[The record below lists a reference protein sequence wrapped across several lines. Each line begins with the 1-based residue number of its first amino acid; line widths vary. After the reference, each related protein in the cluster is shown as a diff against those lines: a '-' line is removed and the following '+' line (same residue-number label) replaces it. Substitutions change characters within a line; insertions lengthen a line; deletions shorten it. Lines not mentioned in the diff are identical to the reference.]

1 MKKIVTAIG
10 NPNLNKKLKLEEG
23 FTVVA
28 EDIQYKE
35 GILEI
40 LEKEED
46 IDFLIL
52 SSILP
57 GNIEIKKLIEKIKEI
72 NSEINII
79 LFLENKN
86 EELENYFYAK
96 GINYIFYNN
105 EIEINE
111 IIELI
116 KNNQKNPNTEL
127 KKEINELRKM
137 LLEQEKKNNLIY
149 MQKQNKKIKNKN
161 LEKEIND
168 NEIIKKEKNNQVI
181 CISGTSGIG
190 KSIFAVNLAK
200 SFLETKNKILMIDFD
215 ILNDSLHTI
224 LGINKYP
231 EKIKKIMQKNNIEKI
246 EELEKI
252 DEIKN
257 IKDEIKIEELIIK
270 VNSKIDLI
278 AGINLLFES
287 KYKISNEKIKIILGK
302 LKANY
307 DMIIID
313 TSSEC
318 FFDCTKEIMKLSNL
332 IIFITGTNLIEIK
345 KAKRLL
351 NIYINEWKIEQN
363 NFNILF
369 NKYNKNSIDISI
381 LKNIFSGF
389 NILGKMSD
397 NEKYNLIINKS
408 SKEKLEKE
416 IQKEFYLLHKKM
428 IK

>member
-116 KNNQKNPNTEL
+116 KNNQKNPNAEL
-127 KKEINELRKM
+127 KKEINELKKM

-149 MQKQNKKIKNKN
+149 MQKQNKKIKRKN
-161 LEKEIND
+161 IEKEIND
-168 NEIIKKEKNNQVI
+168 NEIIEKEKQII

-190 KSIFAVNLAK
+190 KSIFSVNFAK
-200 SFLETKNKILMIDFD
+200 SFLETKKKILMIDFD

-231 EKIKKIMQKNNIEKI
+231 EKIKKIMQKNNNKKI

-252 DEIKN
+252 EEIKN

-287 KYKISNEKIKIILGK
+287 KYKISNEKIKIILEK
-302 LKANY
+302 LKENY

-332 IIFITGTNLIEIK
+332 IIFITGANLIEIK

-351 NIYINEWKIEQN
+351 NIYINEWKIEKN

-397 NEKYNLIINKS
+397 NEKYNLMINKS

>member
-23 FTVVA
+23 FTIVA

-149 MQKQNKKIKNKN
+149 MQKQNKKIRHKNIEEII
-161 LEKEIND
+161 EKER
-168 NEIIKKEKNNQVI
+168 EKQIV

-190 KSIFAVNLAK
+190 KSIFSVNLAK

-231 EKIKKIMQKNNIEKI
+231 EKIKKIMQKNNIGKI

-287 KYKISNEKIKIILGK
+287 KYKISNEKIKIILEK
-302 LKANY
+302 LKENY

-318 FFDCTKEIMKLSNL
+318 FFDCTKEIMRLSNL
-332 IIFITGTNLIEIK
+332 IIFITGANLVEIK

-351 NIYINEWKIEQN
+351 NIYINEWKIEKN

-369 NKYNKNSIDISI
+369 NKYNKNSIDFSI

-397 NEKYNLIINKS
+397 NEKYNLMINKS

-428 IK
+428 IKQ

>member
-105 EIEINE
+105 EIEVNE

-116 KNNQKNPNTEL
+116 KNNQKNPNAEL
-127 KKEINELRKM
+127 KKEINELKKM

-161 LEKEIND
+161 LEKEITQ
-168 NEIIKKEKNNQVI
+168 NEITEKEKQII

-190 KSIFAVNLAK
+190 KSIFSVNLAK
-200 SFLETKNKILMIDFD
+200 SFLETKKKILMIDFD

-287 KYKISNEKIKIILGK
+287 KYKINNEKIKIILEK
-302 LKANY
+302 LKENY

-332 IIFITGTNLIEIK
+332 IIFITGANLIEIK

-351 NIYINEWKIEQN
+351 NIYINEWKIEKN

-369 NKYNKNSIDISI
+369 NKYNKNSIDFSI

-397 NEKYNLIINKS
+397 NEKYNLMINKS

-428 IK
+428 IKQ

>member
-116 KNNQKNPNTEL
+116 KNNQKNPNAEL
-127 KKEINELRKM
+127 KKEINELKKM

-149 MQKQNKKIKNKN
+149 MQKQNKKIRHKNIEEII
-161 LEKEIND
+161 EKER
-168 NEIIKKEKNNQVI
+168 EKQIV

-190 KSIFAVNLAK
+190 KSIFSVNLAK
-200 SFLETKNKILMIDFD
+200 SFLETKKKILMIDFD

-287 KYKISNEKIKIILGK
+287 KYKINNEKIKIILEK
-302 LKANY
+302 LKENY

-318 FFDCTKEIMKLSNL
+318 FFDCTKEIMRLSNL
-332 IIFITGTNLIEIK
+332 IIFITGANLVEIK

-351 NIYINEWKIEQN
+351 NIYINEWKIEKN

-369 NKYNKNSIDISI
+369 NKYNKNSIDFSI

>member
-79 LFLENKN
+79 LFMENKN

-116 KNNQKNPNTEL
+116 KNNQKNPNAEL
-127 KKEINELRKM
+127 KKEINELKKM

-168 NEIIKKEKNNQVI
+168 NEFIEKEKNNQVI

-190 KSIFAVNLAK
+190 KSIFSVNLAK
-200 SFLETKNKILMIDFD
+200 SFLETKKKILMIDFD

-252 DEIKN
+252 EEIKN

-287 KYKISNEKIKIILGK
+287 KYKISNEKIKIILEK
-302 LKANY
+302 LKENY
-307 DMIIID
+307 DLIIID

-318 FFDCTKEIMKLSNL
+318 FFDCTKEIMRLSNL

-351 NIYINEWKIEQN
+351 NIYINEWKIEKN

-369 NKYNKNSIDISI
+369 NKYNKNSIDFSI

>member
-72 NSEINII
+72 NSQINII

-149 MQKQNKKIKNKN
+149 MQKQNKKIRHKNIEEII
-161 LEKEIND
+161 EKER
-168 NEIIKKEKNNQVI
+168 EKQIV

-190 KSIFAVNLAK
+190 KSIFSVNLAK

-231 EKIKKIMQKNNIEKI
+231 EKIKKIMQKNNIGKI

-287 KYKISNEKIKIILGK
+287 KYKISNEKIKIILEK
-302 LKANY
+302 LKENY

-318 FFDCTKEIMKLSNL
+318 FFDCTKEIMRLSNL
-332 IIFITGTNLIEIK
+332 IIFITGANLVEIK

-351 NIYINEWKIEQN
+351 NIYINEWKIEKN

-369 NKYNKNSIDISI
+369 NKYNKNSIDFSI

-397 NEKYNLIINKS
+397 NEKYNLMINKS

-428 IK
+428 IKQ

>member
-40 LEKEED
+40 LEKEEN

-57 GNIEIKKLIEKIKEI
+57 GNIEIKKLIEEIKEI

-116 KNNQKNPNTEL
+116 KNNQKNPNAEL
-127 KKEINELRKM
+127 KKEINELKKM

-149 MQKQNKKIKNKN
+149 MQKQNKKIRHKN
-161 LEKEIND
+161 LEKEINS
-168 NEIIKKEKNNQVI
+168 NEIMEKEKQII

-190 KSIFAVNLAK
+190 KSIFSVNLAK
-200 SFLETKNKILMIDFD
+200 SFLKTKNKILMIDFD

-231 EKIKKIMQKNNIEKI
+231 EKIKKIMQKNNI
-246 EELEKI
+246 EKI

-287 KYKISNEKIKIILGK
+287 KYKISNEKIKIILEK
-302 LKANY
+302 LKENY

-332 IIFITGTNLIEIK
+332 IIFITGANLIEIK

-351 NIYINEWKIEQN
+351 NIYINEWKIEKN

-369 NKYNKNSIDISI
+369 NKYNKNSIDFSI

-389 NILGKMSD
+389 NILGKISD
-397 NEKYNLIINKS
+397 NEKYNLMINKS

-416 IQKEFYLLHKKM
+416 IQKEFYLLHSKLCKH
-428 IK
+428 KNY

>member
-10 NPNLNKKLKLEEG
+10 NPNLNKKLKLEEE

-79 LFLENKN
+79 LFLENKD

-116 KNNQKNPNTEL
+116 KNNQKNPNAEL
-127 KKEINELRKM
+127 KKEINELKKM

-161 LEKEIND
+161 LEKQITQ
-168 NEIIKKEKNNQVI
+168 NEISEKEKQII

-190 KSIFAVNLAK
+190 KSIFSVNLAK

-287 KYKISNEKIKIILGK
+287 KYKISNEKIKIILEK
-302 LKANY
+302 LKENY

-332 IIFITGTNLIEIK
+332 IIFITGANLIEIK

-351 NIYINEWKIEQN
+351 NIYINEWKIEKN

-369 NKYNKNSIDISI
+369 NKYNKNSIDFSI

-397 NEKYNLIINKS
+397 NEKYNLMINKS

-416 IQKEFYLLHKKM
+416 IQREFCLLHKKM

>member
-105 EIEINE
+105 EIEVNE

-116 KNNQKNPNTEL
+116 KNNQKNPNAEL
-127 KKEINELRKM
+127 KKEINELKKM

-161 LEKEIND
+161 LEKEITQ
-168 NEIIKKEKNNQVI
+168 NEITEKEKQII

-190 KSIFAVNLAK
+190 KSIFSVNLAK
-200 SFLETKNKILMIDFD
+200 SFLETKKKILMIDFD

-287 KYKISNEKIKIILGK
+287 KYKINNEKIKIILEK
-302 LKANY
+302 LKENY

-332 IIFITGTNLIEIK
+332 IIFIAGANLIEIK

-351 NIYINEWKIEQN
+351 NIYINEWKIEKN

-369 NKYNKNSIDISI
+369 NKYNKNSIDFSI

>member
-23 FTVVA
+23 FIIIA

-35 GILEI
+35 GVLEI

-111 IIELI
+111 IIELV
-116 KNNQKNPNTEL
+116 KNNQKNPNAEL

-149 MQKQNKKIKNKN
+149 MQKQNKKSKNKN

-168 NEIIKKEKNNQVI
+168 NEFIEKEKNNQVI

-190 KSIFAVNLAK
+190 KSIFSVNLAK

-231 EKIKKIMQKNNIEKI
+231 EKIKKIMQKNNIEKS
-246 EELEKI
+246 EELEKVE
-252 DEIKN
+252 EIKR
-257 IKDEIKIEELIIK
+257 IKNELKIEELVIK

-287 KYKISNEKIKIILGK
+287 KYKISNEKIKIILEK
-302 LKANY
+302 LKENY
-307 DMIIID
+307 DLIIID

-318 FFDCTKEIMKLSNL
+318 FFDCTKEIMRLSNL

-397 NEKYNLIINKS
+397 NEKYNLMINKS

-416 IQKEFYLLHKKM
+416 IQKEIYLIQKK
-428 IK
+428 INK

>member
-116 KNNQKNPNTEL
+116 KNNQKNPNAEL

-149 MQKQNKKIKNKN
+149 TQKQNKKIKNKN

-168 NEIIKKEKNNQVI
+168 NEFIEKEKNNQVI

-190 KSIFAVNLAK
+190 KSIFSVNLAK

-252 DEIKN
+252 EEIKN

-287 KYKISNEKIKIILGK
+287 KYKISNEKIKIILEK
-302 LKANY
+302 LKENY
-307 DMIIID
+307 DLIIID

-318 FFDCTKEIMKLSNL
+318 FFDCTKEIMRLSNL

-351 NIYINEWKIEQN
+351 NIYINEWKIEKN

-369 NKYNKNSIDISI
+369 NKYNKNSIDFSI

>member
-23 FTVVA
+23 FTIVA

-57 GNIEIKKLIEKIKEI
+57 GNIEIKKLIEEIKEI

-116 KNNQKNPNTEL
+116 KNNQKNPNAEL

-137 LLEQEKKNNLIY
+137 LLEQERKNNLIY

-168 NEIIKKEKNNQVI
+168 NEIIEKEKNNQVI

-190 KSIFAVNLAK
+190 KSIFSVNLAK

-231 EKIKKIMQKNNIEKI
+231 EKIKKIMQKNNIEKS
-246 EELEKI
+246 EELEKLE
-252 DEIKN
+252 EIKR
-257 IKDEIKIEELIIK
+257 IKNELKIEELVIK

-287 KYKISNEKIKIILGK
+287 KYKISNEKIKIILEK
-302 LKANY
+302 LKENY
-307 DMIIID
+307 DLIIID

-397 NEKYNLIINKS
+397 NEKYNLMINKS